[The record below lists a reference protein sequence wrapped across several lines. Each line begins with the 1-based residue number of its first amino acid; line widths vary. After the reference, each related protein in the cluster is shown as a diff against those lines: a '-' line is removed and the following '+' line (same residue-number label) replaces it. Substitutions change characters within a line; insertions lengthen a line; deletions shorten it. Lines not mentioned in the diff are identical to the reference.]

1 MFGNSYKK
9 HALGDALYAY
19 NSKASASLR
28 SRITLR
34 YRQIEVSKLI
44 KITSNKPTMDG
55 ENDTTCKNKGKG
67 KATAQEVGEDPVILE
82 EDRLFEMEL
91 QRMREEDSM
100 QLAMAESRL
109 QTYYHHKQ
117 GEPSGAL
124 LTYVPLSTNTKNVP
138 ETFSETFEDQLA
150 IDLPVEQV
158 RVLPA
163 PRTKKRKENR
173 EQLEDQALQSSR
185 GRKRARVEEKRV
197 KKLRCVFH

>member
-1 MFGNSYKK
+1 M
-9 HALGDALYAY
+9 YAY

-28 SRITLR
+28 SRITLQ
-34 YRQIEVSKLI
+34 YQQIEVSKLI
-44 KITSNKPTMDG
+44 KLTSNKPTMDG

-67 KATAQEVGEDPVILE
+67 RATAQEAGEKPVILE
-82 EDRLFEMEL
+82 EDGLFEMEL
-91 QRMREEDSM
+91 QRNREEDYM

-109 QTYYHHKQ
+109 QAHYHHKQ

-124 LTYVPLSTNTKNVP
+124 LTYFPSSTNTKNVP
-138 ETFSETFEDQLA
+138 ETLSKAFEDKLA

-163 PRTKKRKENR
+163 PRTKKRKGNR
-173 EQLEDQALQSSR
+173 KQLEDQAPQSSR
-185 GRKRARVEEKRV
+185 GRKRARVEEERV